1 MPVHDW
7 TRVSAGTFHHFHLEW
22 IADLSRVLNNGL
34 LPPHYYAMAEQIAGE
49 FGPDVLTLQLPP
61 TNTAI
66 AEEPPGGVALSVA
79 PPRVLFR
86 ARAEP
91 DAYAAK
97 ARTIV
102 IRHTSDHRIIAMV
115 EIVSPG
121 NKSARHA
128 LRRFVNKALQILR
141 SGIHLVVVDLFP
153 PSVRDPEG
161 IHKAIW
167 DDVID
172 NDFTPPSDKTLT
184 LASYIGSPVPEYFVE
199 PVAIGESL
207 PDMPLF
213 LTSEVYIPLP
223 LERTYESAWAAVPA
237 YWREVLGR
245 PSAPS

>member
-7 TRVSAGTFHHFHLEW
+7 TRVSAGIFHHFHFEW
-22 IADLSRVLNNGL
+22 IGDLSRVLNRGL
-34 LPPHYYAMAEQIAGE
+34 LPPNYYALAEQIAGE
-49 FGPDVLTLQLPP
+49 LGPDVLTLQGPP
-61 TNTAI
+61 GDALLT
-66 AEEPPGGVALSVA
+66 EDPPGGVALSIA
-79 PPRVLFR
+79 PPRVRFR

-97 ARTIV
+97 ARTVV

-128 LRRFVNKALQILR
+128 LRRFTNKAMQILR
-141 SGIHLVVVDLFP
+141 SGIHLVIVDLFP

-167 DDVID
+167 DELID
-172 NDFTPPSDKTLT
+172 NDFTLPPDRTLT
-184 LASYIGSPVPEYFVE
+184 LASYIGGVVPECFVE
-199 PVAIGESL
+199 PVAVGGSL

-213 LTSEVYIPLP
+213 LSPEVYIPLP
-223 LERTYESAWAAVPA
+223 LERTYESAWEAVPA
-237 YWREVLGR
+237 YWRSVLA
-245 PSAPS
+245 APA